1 LTTAM
6 QQSGSVVRV
15 MIVEDNFST
24 LERFAAAVSGD
35 ARMKVV
41 EKALCGRDAIS
52 RIGAARPDVLLV
64 DLGLPDVSGIEVIRQ
79 AARTQPRCDV
89 MVITVFGDEQNV
101 LASIEAGATGYVLKD
116 CSDDDLVKSIVELR
130 EGGAPMT
137 PGIARIVLRRMQ
149 TRDAPAE
156 QESIAAMSDALLTAR
171 EIDVLSLLA
180 RGYTYSEIGEQLG
193 ISRHT
198 VTSHIKNSYRKLT
211 VHSGAAAVT
220 RAAELGLLQVKK
232 DKPPPHSTSSR

>member
-1 LTTAM
+1 M
-6 QQSGSVVRV
+6 QQSGTAVRV
-15 MIVEDNFST
+15 MIVEDDFGT

-35 ARMKVV
+35 TRMKVV
-41 EKALCGRDAIS
+41 EKVLCGRDAIS
-52 RIGAARPDVLLV
+52 RMAAARPDVLLV

-89 MVITVFGDEQNV
+89 MVITVFGDEHNV

-116 CSDDDLVKSIVELR
+116 YSDADLVESIVELR

-137 PGIARIVLRRMQ
+137 PAIARMVLRRMQ
-149 TRDAPAE
+149 ARDAQPE

-220 RAAELGLLQVKK
+220 RAAELGLLQRGKQR
-232 DKPPPHSTSSR
+232 PSPHRNSGG